1 MDREL
6 DADSTADRDSS
17 STTERAARPCTSQS
31 IVEAPGRACNNAT
44 NACDTILQVAE
55 LLGRMLSYLPPRKIF
70 EIQRVSRYWNEVIAT
85 CPEIQKM
92 LFLRP
97 LPAGRPLKAWEVVD
111 SGMQRIQR
119 DKPNLGR
126 LQLHEFEVRH
136 GQENANVDG
145 HILILPVA
153 MNPVLKK
160 GYPPRGALVKASD
173 HGVMEYKI
181 GACSEGISYYGAMVP
196 LERYACMQLT

>member
-1 MDREL
+1 
-6 DADSTADRDSS
+6 
-17 STTERAARPCTSQS
+17 
-31 IVEAPGRACNNAT
+31 
-44 NACDTILQVAE
+44 
-55 LLGRMLSYLPPRKIF
+55 MLSYLPPRKIF

-92 LFLRP
+92 LFRRP

-119 DKPNLGR
+119 NKPNLGW

-160 GYPPRGALVKASD
+160 GYPPRGALVKAND
-173 HGVMEYKI
+173 HGVMEYRI